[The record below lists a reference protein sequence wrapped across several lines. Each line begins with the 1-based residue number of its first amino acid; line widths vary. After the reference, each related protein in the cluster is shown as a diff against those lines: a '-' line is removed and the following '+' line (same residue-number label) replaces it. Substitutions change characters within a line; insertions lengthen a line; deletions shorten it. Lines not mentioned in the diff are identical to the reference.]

1 MKRIKRVNE
10 VFLMTV
16 AIAVIS
22 SFLIGIISGIFGA
35 NEMVTL
41 IISQLIFF
49 MPSAF
54 YLLENRFDL
63 KETIRLHRIKVS
75 TVVLLVVFMYLL
87 MPAITFINAV
97 SLKFT
102 TNTIDTTVMEIANQ
116 YPFIIGILIVAV
128 VPSILEECVYRGL
141 FFNEYRKVNP
151 QKAVVLSG
159 LLFGL
164 AHMNFN
170 QFIYAF
176 LLGMVFSIVVEATD
190 SILSSMIL
198 HFVMN
203 GTSMVTIYAQ
213 KYLEKMGVLNVKLDL
228 EQTVQELDAYIQNGW
243 LSGFIGVILGFFV
256 LKLIAKNE
264 GRSLELKAFLRKE
277 KNPKKEV
284 SENSKNDTKLSTL
297 ALWIGIVVCLGIML
311 LVEVTA

>member
-16 AIAVIS
+16 AAAVVS
-22 SFLIGIISGIFGA
+22 SFLIGIISGIFGG
-35 NEMVTL
+35 NEMITL
-41 IISQLIFF
+41 LISQLVFF

-54 YLLENRFDL
+54 YLLENKFDL
-63 KETIRLHRIKVS
+63 KETIRLHSIKIS
-75 TVVLLVVFMYLL
+75 TGILLVLFMYFI
-87 MPAITFINAV
+87 MPAITLINAI

-102 TNTIDTTVMEIANQ
+102 TNTIDTTVTEIADK
-116 YPFIIGILIVAV
+116 YPFIIGILIVAII
-128 VPSILEECVYRGL
+128 PSILEECVYRGV

-151 QKAVVLSG
+151 KKAVVLSG

-203 GTSMVTIYAQ
+203 GTSMATIYAQ
-213 KYLEKMGVLNVKLDL
+213 KALEEIGMISSVEL
-228 EQTVQELDAYIQNGW
+228 EQSTKEIDAYIQNGW
-243 LSGFIGVILGFFV
+243 QSALIGTILGCLV
-256 LKLIAKNE
+256 LNLIAKNE
-264 GRSLELKAFLRKE
+264 GRNLKTLFHTKE
-277 KNPKKEV
+277 NTKEDNR
-284 SENSKNDTKLSTL
+284 EKLMTI
-297 ALWIGIVVCLGIML
+297 ALWVGIIVCLGIML